1 MDEMKILISLKN
13 SSKRNSRVEKNSPMR
28 NCGGGQFR
36 DSLPRGN
43 ESTWPCRAWR
53 VHSIFYRVMS
63 RRNIDRVDTN
73 VPPLSLLFFQH
84 GNMAVTSSS
93 YRNYALFTRYS
104 TLWKFPLSSSFSS
117 ERKIDFSNGEDQCR
131 FRTKSKDNGISLIA
145 NRRIICDFRIFNT
158 RKNYVYWIVRRVVSR
173 ENEQITIEFDK
184 FNHVAIFR
192 FFRTRRIFNCRD
204 EILKNSFYTGLSL
217 IHCFSIDFA

>member
-13 SSKRNSRVEKNSPMR
+13 STKRNSRVEKNSPMR

-93 YRNYALFTRYS
+93 YRNYAFFTRYS
-104 TLWKFPLSSSFSS
+104 LLFENSPYLLLFLQNGKSTFRMAKISVDFERSRWKITVSLWSAR
-117 ERKIDFSNGEDQCR
+117 E
-131 FRTKSKDNGISLIA
+131 SKDYL
-145 NRRIICDFRIFNT
+145 RFQDF
-158 RKNYVYWIVRRVVSR
+158 
-173 ENEQITIEFDK
+173 
-184 FNHVAIFR
+184 
-192 FFRTRRIFNCRD
+192 
-204 EILKNSFYTGLSL
+204 
-217 IHCFSIDFA
+217 

>member
-131 FRTKSKDNGISLIA
+131 FRTKSLKDNGIPLI
-145 NRRIICDFRIFNT
+145 RSRIEGLFAISGFLTRERIMYIELFGEWFRVKVNKLLSNSIN
-158 RKNYVYWIVRRVVSR
+158 S
-173 ENEQITIEFDK
+173 IT
-184 FNHVAIFR
+184 
-192 FFRTRRIFNCRD
+192 
-204 EILKNSFYTGLSL
+204 
-217 IHCFSIDFA
+217 